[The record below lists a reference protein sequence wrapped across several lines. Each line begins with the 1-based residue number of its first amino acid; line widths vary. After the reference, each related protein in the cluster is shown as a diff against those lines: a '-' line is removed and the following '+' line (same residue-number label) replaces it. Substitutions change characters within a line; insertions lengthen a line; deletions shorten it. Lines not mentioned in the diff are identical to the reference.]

1 MFSNTPSIGGK
12 RMAQLYINDLIFTQ
26 IYPME
31 AKSDAGDSL
40 QAFIHEIGTPMMPNN
55 LHMANLRSFAVIMP
69 FLLPLQNHIAPDRTG
84 PLVEYESSNGML
96 VKK

>member
-40 QAFIHEIGTPMMPNN
+40 QAFIHEIGIPHT
-55 LHMANLRSFAVIMP
+55 LHTDDAKQLTHGKFKKLCSDYVIP
-69 FLLPLQNHIAPDRTG
+69 FTLTEPYSP
-84 PLVEYESSNGML
+84 
-96 VKK
+96 